1 MNNNLGLPCERRIF
15 SKMLR
20 GWFFCFCFGVAW
32 WLGTMLLAAAPAGL
46 GFIPRADWFGDPY
59 LLTNPPG
66 NALSPFRISVVLNP
80 ELTTNLDY
88 QGKVNALVA
97 SVAPDQKDAWAD
109 IAEAAAVSL
118 QEGKRSAQIVRAAGT
133 AFVNQAAAVPAATNG
148 VGDDGS
154 WLLPVK
160 RWSLFGLVALF
171 LARRLW
177 RYFCEVEED
186 DDFADHLATL
196 AVAHRWIFPV
206 YIALLTAVAGVEF
219 FEIGNLFFSLSLL
232 LLASSLRRYYC
243 ESDFADFPLA
253 QKFHLAMSLA
263 LVALGWLLGNQ
274 NYLAASALWFHWPVF
289 AWIMLALII
298 ETFSQFYNHADLAE
312 HRKDLYF
319 FLCGFLVL
327 GLLGGGIG
335 YHLWQPAY
343 GGSPYFLGLLAGV
356 VACVPLGLYFIRWSR
371 NVSEQVV
378 GRTLFDMIFSY
389 GHFAEKTRK
398 KKHLPEVLLLRHWRD
413 HGEVE
418 KAWQTAQS
426 HLFKEARALPV
437 WLFALETA
445 VLYRQQPG
453 EALEILKR
461 LCAVEEIH
469 FDHRTVAVAQV
480 QAWMTAAGFEFDAT
494 PFKLKQAPL
503 PPTAL
508 TNKVGQKYREGR
520 FGEAVLLLRDVLE
533 KDQLN
538 EPAFIQLVRVYAQ
551 DLKNRPAAEKLIAG
565 AAETF
570 SPTLLDFLSRSL
582 DEWLQAPIRS
592 QIKSNNFPGQRQGAG
607 SEETDSKKVPLIS
620 PPITQPPAPLKT
632 DDHLTTYL
640 KRVKAAQGQPPD
652 TSLVQD
658 QVEKLLLERRLGT
671 AVELIKQQ
679 AEAQPDN
686 FDLWLRYA
694 EAHGHHCGDL
704 NTAEKII
711 RRMDRSGH
719 FKKAQM
725 KKVHARLKKWH
736 KKHPNTQVNW

>member
-1 MNNNLGLPCERRIF
+1 
-15 SKMLR
+15 MLR
-20 GWFFCFCFGVAW
+20 VRLFCFGFGAAW
-32 WLGTMLLAAAPAGL
+32 WLGTMLLVAAPAGL

-80 ELTTNLDY
+80 EQTTNADY
-88 QGKVNALVA
+88 QAKINALVA
-97 SVAPDQKDAWAD
+97 SVSPEQKDAWAD
-109 IAEAAAVSL
+109 IAGAAAVSL
-118 QEGKRSAQIVRAAGT
+118 QEGKRNAQIVRAAGT
-133 AFVNQAAAVPAATNG
+133 AFVSKTTATPATTNDAVA
-148 VGDDGS
+148 DSS
-154 WLLPVK
+154 WLWLVE

-177 RYFCEVEED
+177 RYFGEVEED

-206 YIALLTAVAGVEF
+206 YLALLTAVVVAEF
-219 FEIGNLFFSLSLL
+219 FGIGNLFFSLSLL

-243 ESDFADFPLA
+243 EGDFADAPTA
-253 QKFHLAMSLA
+253 QKIHLAMILA
-263 LVALGWLLGNQ
+263 LAGLGWLLGNQ
-274 NYLAASALWFHWPVF
+274 NYLAAAALWFHWPVF
-289 AWIMLALII
+289 AWMLLALATG
-298 ETFSQFYNHADLAE
+298 TFSQFYNHADLAE
-312 HRKDLYF
+312 HRQELYF
-319 FLCGFLVL
+319 FLGGFLGL

-343 GGSPYFLGLLAGV
+343 GGNPYFLGLLAGV

-371 NVSEQVV
+371 SVSEQVV

-508 TNKVGQKYREGR
+508 TNKVEQKCREGR
-520 FGEAVLLLRDVLE
+520 FGEAVLLLREVLE

-538 EPAFIQLVRVYAQ
+538 EPAFIQLVRLYAQ

-570 SPTLLDFLSRSL
+570 SPTLLDFLHRSL
-582 DEWLQAPIRS
+582 DEWIQAPIRS
-592 QIKSNNFPGQRQGAG
+592 QVKPGHVTGQRQGAG
-607 SEETDSKKVPLIS
+607 PEATNSKKVSLIS
-620 PPITQPPAPLKT
+620 PPITQPPAPPKVE
-632 DDHLTTYL
+632 DHMTTYL
-640 KRVKAAQGQPPD
+640 ERVKAAQGQPPD

-711 RRMDRSGH
+711 RQMDRSGH

-736 KKHPNTQVNW
+736 KKHPHTQVNW